1 VNTKKFA
8 GVAVRGSARR
18 RTLRATGILGASALI
33 AMASIVATIP
43 PAAYATS
50 YPSWSDV
57 VAARASTAAT
67 QAATTKIN
75 SLISSLNSQLQTAQA
90 DATAKGEAAYTAEQ
104 TYFAAEA
111 KQKTLQEQ
119 VDVAAARAA
128 KSHKQVA
135 EYVAQLARGAG
146 DGGGTTLQL
155 FLNGKTAGQVLNDLG
170 AIGQISQGE
179 NDIYKLALSQ
189 QKTAKQ
195 LTTLAT
201 AQAGILAGQKQA
213 ADAAEAAA
221 TAAAA
226 NLQTAVTAQTA
237 HQQTLTLQLAALTTK
252 LKMTEKQY
260 AAGVAAA
267 AAAAAASGGSG
278 GTVGSAQPGAVD
290 AQGWALPTIGVI
302 TSPWGYRYDPAD
314 NYNWQMHYGD
324 DIADGCLQPIY
335 AAHAGTVTYVGPY
348 GDIGNYVIINDG
360 DQYST
365 AYGHIANGE
374 TFVHIGQHVAGGQ
387 NIARTGS
394 TGTST
399 GCHLYFQVMVNG
411 SPVNPAPFMQAR
423 GIILGRL

>member
-1 VNTKKFA
+1 MTTNKFA
-8 GVAVRGSARR
+8 GGAVRGSARGKS
-18 RTLRATGILGASALI
+18 LRLTGILGVSALLAVVAIVVTNPSAASA
-33 AMASIVATIP
+33 T
-43 PAAYATS
+43 T

-57 VAARASTAAT
+57 LAARKSTAAT
-67 QAATTKIN
+67 QAATTQITG
-75 SLISSLNSQLQTAQA
+75 LLSSLNSQLQTAQN
-90 DATAKGEAAYTAEQ
+90 DAAAKGAAAYTAEQ

-111 KQKTLQEQ
+111 KQKTLQAQ

-135 EYVAQLARGAG
+135 EYVAQLARGSGSG
-146 DGGGTTLQL
+146 DGTTVQL
-155 FLNGKTAGQVLNDLG
+155 LLNGKAAGQLLNDLG
-170 AIGQISQGE
+170 ALGQISQGE

-195 LTTLAT
+195 LSTLANE
-201 AQAGILAGQKQA
+201 QAGILAAQKKA

-226 NLQTAVTAQTA
+226 KLQSAVTAETVHKQA
-237 HQQTLTLQLAALTTK
+237 LTLELAALTTK

-260 AAGVAAA
+260 AAGVAAERP
-267 AAAAAASGGSG
+267 ASGSG
-278 GTVGSAQPGAVD
+278 QAGAVD
-290 AQGWALPTIGVI
+290 SQGWALPTIGVI
-302 TSPWGYRYDPAD
+302 TSPWGYRYDPAA

-324 DIADGCLQPIY
+324 DIAHGCLQPIY
-335 AAHAGTVTYVGPY
+335 AAHSGTVTYVGPY
-348 GDIGNYVIINDG
+348 GDIGNYVVINDG
-360 DQYST
+360 DSYST

-374 TFVHIGQHVAGGQ
+374 TFVHIGQHVSGGQ

-411 SPVNPAPFMQAR
+411 NPVDPVPFMRAR
-423 GIILGRL
+423 GITLGQL